1 MKKPRRA
8 SRTVALDA
16 VARENERAVRDMI
29 RRRLALPP
37 ERRTN
42 FLRKRVGIG
51 RTAL

>member
-1 MKKPRRA
+1 LKK
-8 SRTVALDA
+8 SRNRQARLIA
-16 VARENERAVRDMI
+16 VARESERALRDLI

-42 FLRKRVGIG
+42 FLRKRVSIG